1 MTSTC
6 DWVNDYINL
15 KSSVVWIYHHMEHW
29 QKESHNLISFEK
41 QHADSDRNQDEE
53 NRRII
58 KNEPE
63 YS

>member
-1 MTSTC
+1 
-6 DWVNDYINL
+6 
-15 KSSVVWIYHHMEHW
+15 MEHW